1 MYPDVNNPGMKLPSS
16 KYTIKFYCVDGSC
29 VRTRFPYFDPGL
41 YMEASLSVE
50 QRLKDSHKQLLK
62 DQLGFNLIA

>member
-16 KYTIKFYCVDGSC
+16 RYTIQFYCVDGGC
-29 VRTRFPYFDPGL
+29 VRTRFPFFDLTL
-41 YMEASLSVE
+41 YMEASQSVE

-62 DQLGFNLIA
+62 DRLGFNLIA